1 MILVRASPLAMMRS
15 VISLPPIVR
24 CSTLAVVLLAWAPT
38 ADGQAPN
45 VGSRPAVKNL
55 QVLTPDVNL
64 SQVMNTF
71 NVALGVQCSY
81 CHDAGDFASDAN
93 PKKRVA
99 RNMLV
104 MWQRINLH
112 FPDAGNDFLKAR
124 YLPFPEGKQYVTCYT
139 CHRGQTVPAN
149 TLTDWHGPDRAPEPG
164 APERAGRGR
173 GTATGAAAGARGPA
187 AEATAERPAESKALP
202 PTRGNQTHTNM
213 VYLPSNVNTQFV
225 MPALRAA
232 IGVECNFCHVGGA
245 QLERGHAN
253 ERDFDTPKKL
263 TARNMMGMVKEINA
277 ALFPGE
283 DVDVAL
289 VVASTPPAG
298 KHYVTCYTCHR
309 GEHLPPTVPR
319 VATR

>member
-1 MILVRASPLAMMRS
+1 MRS
-15 VISLPPIVR
+15 VSVLLPIVR
-24 CSTLAVVLLAWAPT
+24 YSTFAATLLVVAT
-38 ADGQAPN
+38 YVHGQATQ
-45 VGSRPAVKNL
+45 VDSRAAATNL
-55 QVLTPDVNL
+55 QVLGPDVNL
-64 SQVMNTF
+64 SQVMIAF

-81 CHDAGDFASDAN
+81 CHEAGDFASDAN
-93 PKKRVA
+93 PKKRLA

-139 CHRGQTVPAN
+139 CHQGQAVPAN

-164 APERAGRGR
+164 APERTGRGR
-173 GTATGAAAGARGPA
+173 GTAAAGARGPA
-187 AEATAERPAESKALP
+187 AEATAERPADSKDLP
-202 PTRGNQTHTNM
+202 PTRGNQTHKNM
-213 VYLPSNVNTQFV
+213 VYLPSDVNTQFV

-253 ERDFDTPKKL
+253 ERDFDSPKKL
-263 TARNMMGMVKEINA
+263 IARNMMGMVKEINA

-309 GEHLPPTVPR
+309 GEHLPPTAPR
-319 VATR
+319 VVSR